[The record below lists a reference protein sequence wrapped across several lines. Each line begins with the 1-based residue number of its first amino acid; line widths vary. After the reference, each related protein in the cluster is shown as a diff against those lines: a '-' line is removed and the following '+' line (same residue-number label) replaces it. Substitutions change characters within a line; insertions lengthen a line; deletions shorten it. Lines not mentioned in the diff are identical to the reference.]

1 MYYNLHQQSRLS
13 IQFKYDY
20 MLKLAPVFLI
30 STIVL
35 GVFSMTSISVLPKIF
50 LFTSVMLLFLSLLG
64 KKRIA

>member
-1 MYYNLHQQSRLS
+1 
-13 IQFKYDY
+13 

-64 KKRIA
+64 KKRMA